1 MCLDHTHAEMRVGC
15 CQKQDFRDGEDFQ
28 DGLVWGWRLLSESGF
43 GGWGDCRD
51 GMLADLALFG
61 EDIQDVAPSEIHTLR
76 PAMTF
81 LGGKVVTTR

>member
-1 MCLDHTHAEMRVGC
+1 MGRIFRMGWFVDGGC
-15 CQKQDFRDGEDFQ
+15 CQNRDLG
-28 DGLVWGWRLLSESGF
+28 DGGIVAP
-43 GGWGDCRD
+43 